1 MYLEDIF
8 HNTTVNKG
16 DIVYQKPTGHWFKV
30 GNRLSDGSWELRAK
44 NKDTIVY
51 DGELTV
57 SPLNTLIENFQIAV
71 S

>member
-8 HNTTVNKG
+8 HNTAVNKG

-44 NKDTIVY
+44 NKNTI
-51 DGELTV
+51 LT
-57 SPLNTLIENFQIAV
+57 S
-71 S
+71 